1 MLTSYSYSGR
11 KLEYYFVFSVLNFG
25 IVMLDLRIK
34 INNLCETK
42 IDLRLV
48 HVLSYNILGRYF
60 VIILNTYNIKGWKL
74 STLISYWAKSLKSGF
89 FSQLKIMI
97 NFHPKISYRR
107 TRTSLWRQIF
117 IDQPMIWRHIWM
129 FYCSLCLENM
139 NRLFSMTYWKDSKEN
154 SFHIFKNGYFFKI
167 IWWVFHQAKCS

>member
-34 INNLCETK
+34 INNLYETK

-60 VIILNTYNIKGWKL
+60 VIILNTYNIKG
-74 STLISYWAKSLKSGF
+74 
-89 FSQLKIMI
+89 
-97 NFHPKISYRR
+97 
-107 TRTSLWRQIF
+107 
-117 IDQPMIWRHIWM
+117 
-129 FYCSLCLENM
+129 
-139 NRLFSMTYWKDSKEN
+139 
-154 SFHIFKNGYFFKI
+154 
-167 IWWVFHQAKCS
+167 

>member
-60 VIILNTYNIKGWKL
+60 VIILNTYNIKG
-74 STLISYWAKSLKSGF
+74 
-89 FSQLKIMI
+89 
-97 NFHPKISYRR
+97 
-107 TRTSLWRQIF
+107 
-117 IDQPMIWRHIWM
+117 
-129 FYCSLCLENM
+129 
-139 NRLFSMTYWKDSKEN
+139 
-154 SFHIFKNGYFFKI
+154 
-167 IWWVFHQAKCS
+167 